1 MFFTS
6 STITFAFCML
16 STSVCRANLEQQVTL
31 GVSFHPHEPSTYT
44 RICHLEKR
52 VPSYLPSFIQ
62 LPNKMI
68 RPINLAECGGGR
80 GLDKGLGVNGRIHY
94 PDL

>member
-1 MFFTS
+1 
-6 STITFAFCML
+6 ML
-16 STSVCRANLEQQVTL
+16 SMSVCRANLEQEVTL
-31 GVSFHPHEPSTYT
+31 GVSFHPREPSTYT
-44 RICHLEKR
+44 GICHLQKR

-62 LPNKMI
+62 LQNKMI
-68 RPINLAECGGGR
+68 RLINLAECGGGSGR